1 VIRKGIRRYPFKHA
15 YSLSLGFAV
24 YKNKEVSVFES
35 LSLETEE
42 KILGFGEKYYRLD
55 RREKTM
61 ISWNTDTIFFTT
73 DRAYKNVLFF
83 ISNRGYGVFIN
94 TPEKIRYE
102 VRSQSFVSNSFE
114 IFSDILDYFF
124 IYGPSI
130 RDIIYRYCQLTG
142 FPAVPPF
149 WSFGLWIS
157 RFGYKTREEVE
168 TVADDLKN
176 YDIPCSVIH
185 LDPFWMRE
193 EHYCDFE
200 WNTKKFPDAG
210 EVMKNL
216 KEKGIRISLWKQ
228 PYIPQRTALFNEGK
242 EKGYFV
248 RKKNGDVYLIKDA
261 INKLRRCGIVDFTNP
276 DVVRWYQDIHRKLL
290 RQGVSVFKLDMGEAI
305 PEDGVFHNGKT
316 GRAMHNFYIL
326 LYQKAV
332 FEVYQEFS
340 KKDAIIWG
348 RSVYAVCQRYP
359 VHWSG
364 DPLCNYR
371 DMAFNLRGGLSWGLS
386 GGAFWSHDIGGF
398 DGKPTPEFYIRW
410 AQFGLLSSHSRCHGT
425 TPREPWEY
433 GKKVLEI
440 FRKYV
445 KLRYR
450 LIPYIYTYAHAAAE
464 TGLPVIR
471 ALPIEYQ
478 DDPNCYYYD
487 LEYLLGRELLI
498 APVFSDEEKRELHL
512 PEGEWI
518 DYWNKISLRG
528 KQLITYKAPLDI
540 IPMFIRMDSIIPYY
554 TEIIDFTET
563 EPVSLTV
570 EFYVRNKGIFRLRD
584 DYGSIVYKAGWEE

>member
-1 VIRKGIRRYPFKHA
+1 MQ
-15 YSLSLGFAV
+15 
-24 YKNKEVSVFES
+24 SV
-35 LSLETEE
+35 
-42 KILGFGEKYYRLD
+42 
-55 RREKTM
+55 
-61 ISWNTDTIFFTT
+61 
-73 DRAYKNVLFF
+73 
-83 ISNRGYGVFIN
+83 
-94 TPEKIRYE
+94 
-102 VRSQSFVSNSFE
+102 
-114 IFSDILDYFF
+114 SDIPF
-124 IYGPSI
+124 
-130 RDIIYRYCQLTG
+130 TG
-142 FPAVPPF
+142 
-149 WSFGLWIS
+149 L
-157 RFGYKTREEVE
+157 
-168 TVADDLKN
+168 
-176 YDIPCSVIH
+176 
-185 LDPFWMRE
+185 
-193 EHYCDFE
+193 
-200 WNTKKFPDAG
+200 
-210 EVMKNL
+210 
-216 KEKGIRISLWKQ
+216 
-228 PYIPQRTALFNEGK
+228 
-242 EKGYFV
+242 
-248 RKKNGDVYLIKDA
+248 
-261 INKLRRCGIVDFTNP
+261 
-276 DVVRWYQDIHRKLL
+276 
-290 RQGVSVFKLDMGEAI
+290 
-305 PEDGVFHNGKT
+305 
-316 GRAMHNFYIL
+316 
-326 LYQKAV
+326 
-332 FEVYQEFS
+332 
-340 KKDAIIWG
+340 
-348 RSVYAVCQRYP
+348 
-359 VHWSG
+359 G

-398 DGKPTPEFYIRW
+398 DGKPTPELYIRW

-518 DYWNKISLRG
+518 DYWNKISLRE

-563 EPVSLTV
+563 EPVSLKV

-584 DYGSIVYKAGWEE
+584 DYGSIVYKAGWEEEKFIIDISPLDRKHILKIFFIDNPAMVSVNSREIPEYDKDSKRELYWTYGDDNILTIYMSEITNKKCTIVIDLVMR